1 METCEQANASQ
12 AAFDNLLKR
21 IPGLPEAVEA
31 VDHNQPPPQP
41 EPLELAAGLGRFA
54 IVRETTKL
62 TKPLRPTTEPSSRL
76 RTSHQDVIDLAI
88 AADMT
93 DIERLALLLSCRGE
107 GPVADQ
113 FKREHEDWTEFDK
126 ALQPGVAIGL
136 LGHNLGRNQ
145 PDYFYRVGQPG
156 GLRVS
161 ITTAKHA
168 IPRVRVSTTQASG
181 LKISPESYGC
191 FTVTHLEKSPIRVIK
206 EYPLGRSRTTGLSSS
221 SSSYEPPILGD
232 NIADDNLFPI
242 GLNPALLT
250 ARAVAAQHLELTQSP
265 PRGVNIRASQPVIS
279 KALATTISDRLLRP
293 ALDPDPTV
301 YRFTAEQNQ
310 ANVVAID
317 FVEPELPILA
327 TVVSLFD
334 VNRGTIEDLVQAE
347 LAASTYA
354 TAKRK
359 GEAGIYR
366 SMDFHEYRLKQ
377 LRDLLAK
384 LFPVA

>member
-41 EPLELAAGLGRFA
+41 GPLELAAGLGRFA

-156 GLRVS
+156 GLRV
-161 ITTAKHA
+161 
-168 IPRVRVSTTQASG
+168 
-181 LKISPESYGC
+181 ISLCQTCHPESPSQHHPGQRSENRAQSH
-191 FTVTHLEKSPIRVIK
+191 TAVSPSPISK
-206 EYPLGRSRTTGLSSS
+206 SRPSG
-221 SSSYEPPILGD
+221 
-232 NIADDNLFPI
+232 
-242 GLNPALLT
+242 
-250 ARAVAAQHLELTQSP
+250 
-265 PRGVNIRASQPVIS
+265 
-279 KALATTISDRLLRP
+279 
-293 ALDPDPTV
+293 
-301 YRFTAEQNQ
+301 
-310 ANVVAID
+310 
-317 FVEPELPILA
+317 
-327 TVVSLFD
+327 
-334 VNRGTIEDLVQAE
+334 
-347 LAASTYA
+347 
-354 TAKRK
+354 
-359 GEAGIYR
+359 
-366 SMDFHEYRLKQ
+366 
-377 LRDLLAK
+377 
-384 LFPVA
+384 